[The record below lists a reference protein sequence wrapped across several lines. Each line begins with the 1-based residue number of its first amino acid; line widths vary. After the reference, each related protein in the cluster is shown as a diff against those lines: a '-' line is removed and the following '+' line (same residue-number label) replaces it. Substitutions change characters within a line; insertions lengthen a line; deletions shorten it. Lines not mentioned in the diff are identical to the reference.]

1 MKRFGVHPYV
11 LNQKSTTLD
20 ASQTYSTHSNAWQ
33 SSTVIGVPDNV
44 SKYNFPLGLHYPLV
58 TGNST
63 AQSFNLPTNN
73 IKVRDSL
80 RPYNAIV
87 NQN

>member
-1 MKRFGVHPYV
+1 MHPYV
-11 LNQKSTTLD
+11 LNQKSTTLE
-20 ASQTYSTHSNAWQ
+20 ASVNYSTTHSNAWQ
-33 SSTVIGVPDNV
+33 SSTKLGVPDNV
-44 SKYNFPLGLHYPLV
+44 SKYNFPLGLHYPVV
-58 TGNST
+58 TGNAT
-63 AQSFNLPTNN
+63 TQSFNLPTNNN